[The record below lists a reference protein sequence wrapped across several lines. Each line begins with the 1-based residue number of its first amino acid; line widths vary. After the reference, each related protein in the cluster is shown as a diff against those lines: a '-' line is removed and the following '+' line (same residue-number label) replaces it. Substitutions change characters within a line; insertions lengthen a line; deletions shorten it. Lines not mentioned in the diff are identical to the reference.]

1 MNITQTGSGF
11 PLCFLQANMVSGRG
25 AIVSSCVREMWV
37 VRCCLCIHSFCI
49 DRALAVAIALELLGQ
64 ALLYQDPRP
73 KSPDTVTKTRGSAT
87 IRVSQ
92 SDPPPHF
99 GDRGSLLI
107 PASASRGLGKSSLGL
122 PTWYC
127 GDHRRHHFLDNRV
140 GNPGMELNPGTWRQ
154 GWSTVV
160 DQIRDGGKK
169 HAPVTG
175 VGGGRKWEGACCWHD
190 GCVSVVRRN
199 AQENSVMNHPGCPG
213 KFPLLCIALSCCR
226 FRLSRKWPGEANLNN
241 PIL

>member
-73 KSPDTVTKTRGSAT
+73 KSPDTVTETRGNAT

-92 SDPPPHF
+92 SDPPPHLEI
-99 GDRGSLLI
+99 GE
-107 PASASRGLGKSSLGL
+107 ACY
-122 PTWYC
+122 TC
-127 GDHRRHHFLDNRV
+127 
-140 GNPGMELNPGTWRQ
+140 NPGIRIQGTRQVQFGIAYLVLWGSSSPPLPGQ
-154 GWSTVV
+154 PGWQSRHGAQSRHMAPGVV
-160 DQIRDGGKK
+160 HCGGSDQRRWKE
-169 HAPVTG
+169 ARTCRRCRRRAE
-175 VGGGRKWEGACCWHD
+175 VGGR
-190 GCVSVVRRN
+190 V
-199 AQENSVMNHPGCPG
+199 
-213 KFPLLCIALSCCR
+213 LLA
-226 FRLSRKWPGEANLNN
+226 
-241 PIL
+241 